1 MYLQRR
7 NNLIDLEAPTY
18 MADWQ
23 LEKFKEFMNETFD
36 EEIEFVN
43 IVEPEREWEERE
55 GASQVRFS
63 LDEMFIMLQNGSMR
77 EKVKK
82 LQEVYPD
89 RKRWT
94 IELKI
99 GAIFPKFNKFL
110 KEKEKTSVTREI
122 VEEFLREM
130 GWL

>member
-1 MYLQRR
+1 MNILRK
-7 NNLIDLEAPTY
+7 NNLIDLEAPMY

-23 LEKFKEFMNETFD
+23 LEKFKNFMENTFD
-36 EEIEFVN
+36 DVEFVD
-43 IVEPEREWEERE
+43 IVEPEREWEKRD
-55 GASQVRFS
+55 GVSQVRFS
-63 LDEMFIMLQNGSMR
+63 LNEMFIMLQNGSMR

-82 LQEVYPD
+82 LQKLYPD

-99 GAIFPKFNKFL
+99 GVIFPKFNKFL
-110 KEKEKTSVTREI
+110 KKKGKTSVTREI